1 MTGAWWRQPG
11 QAADLIVTETSEAD
25 RQGDMVLAVST
36 RAVITVRWMD
46 GEMEV
51 YRDPSRHQVE
61 DGVLIIDF
69 SRGSAESQFPRMKT
83 VYLPLANIREFT
95 VESPPPEP

>member
-1 MTGAWWRQPG
+1 
-11 QAADLIVTETSEAD
+11 
-25 RQGDMVLAVST
+25 MVLTMST
-36 RAVITVRWMD
+36 QAVIRVRWMD
-46 GEMEV
+46 GETEV

-61 DGVLIIDF
+61 NGVRTIDF

-95 VESPPPEP
+95 VESSSPEP